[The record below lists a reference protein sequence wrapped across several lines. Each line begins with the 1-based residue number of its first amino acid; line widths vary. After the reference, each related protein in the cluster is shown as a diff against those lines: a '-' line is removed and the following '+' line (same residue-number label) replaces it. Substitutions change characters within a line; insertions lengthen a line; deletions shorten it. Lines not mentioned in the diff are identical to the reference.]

1 MRSCRFSHGGLP
13 VARFV
18 LAAVVLLALADLAPA
33 RAQFVFGGPSY
44 GYSYQYQYQR
54 GFAVGFANG
63 RVRVAGFAGGFASRS
78 AFYSYGPTYFAPA
91 FGPYLA
97 PPGTF
102 STFLNPYFNPFAPP
116 VIVAPVPFPVIVA
129 GGGIADPA
137 AVAGARPGVLPA
149 GARPADWLVI
159 APKKEETIPP
169 VNRVAAVPRPGVAAA
184 VIPFDPFRA
193 AAAVKVEPVEADKK
207 KEAVRLIAL
216 GRDAFANG
224 EFGRAAE
231 HFARATASD
240 DTNAEAH
247 FLRAQ
252 AQFAAGKYADAV
264 SALRAGLAL
273 DAKWPASAFDPTALH
288 GGHPDRFDAQLAA
301 LKKALA
307 GNPGVPEL
315 EFLLGYELWFTGAKA
330 DADKLFRAAEKRLA
344 DPAVLALF
352 KLP

>member
-1 MRSCRFSHGGLP
+1 M
-13 VARFV
+13 ARFV
-18 LAAVVLLALADLAPA
+18 LAAAVVLTLADIAPA

-54 GFAVGFANG
+54 GFAVGFSNG
-63 RVRVAGFAGGFASRS
+63 RVRVAGFAGGFATRS
-78 AFYSYGPTYFAPA
+78 AYSSYGPAY

-102 STFLNPYFNPFAPP
+102 STFLNPYYNPFAPP
-116 VIVAPVPFPVIVA
+116 VIIAPVPVPIPVIVA
-129 GGGIADPA
+129 GGIADPVGA
-137 AVAGARPGVLPA
+137 AGALPA
-149 GARPADWLVI
+149 GARPADWVVI

-193 AAAVKVEPVEADKK
+193 VAAVKVEPVEADPK
-207 KEAVRLIAL
+207 KEAVRLLAL
-216 GRDAFANG
+216 GRAAFESG

-231 HFARATASD
+231 HFARAISAD
-240 DTNAEAH
+240 DKNAGAQ

-252 AQFAAGKYADAV
+252 ALFAAGKYADAV

-273 DAKWPASAFDPTALH
+273 DPKWPESKFDPIALYGTH
-288 GGHPDRFDAQLAA
+288 RDRFDAQLAA
-301 LKKALA
+301 LKKAVA
-307 GNPGVPEL
+307 DNPGVPEL

-330 DADKLFRAAEKRLA
+330 DANVLFRAAEKRLP
-344 DPAVLALF
+344 DPAVLSLF

>member
-1 MRSCRFSHGGLP
+1 MVRFL
-13 VARFV
+13 
-18 LAAVVLLALADLAPA
+18 LAAVAVLVLADLAPA
-33 RAQFVFGGPSY
+33 RAQFVFGGPPVF
-44 GYSYQYQYQR
+44 GYSYQYRYQYQR
-54 GFAVGFANG
+54 GFAVGVSNG
-63 RVRVAGFAGGFASRS
+63 RVRVAGFAGGFATRS
-78 AFYSYGPTYFAPA
+78 AFYSYGPAYFGPA

-116 VIVAPVPFPVIVA
+116 VIVAPVPVPIPVIVA
-129 GGGIADPA
+129 GGIADPA
-137 AVAGARPGVLPA
+137 PLALPA

-159 APKKEETIPP
+159 APKREETSPP

-193 AAAVKVEPVEADKK
+193 VAAVRVEPVEADPK
-207 KEAVRLIAL
+207 KEAVRLLAL
-216 GRDAFANG
+216 GRAAFESG

-231 HFARATASD
+231 HFARASVAD
-240 DTNAEAH
+240 DKNAEAP

-252 AQFAAGKYADAV
+252 ALFAAGKYADAV
-264 SALRAGLAL
+264 SALRTGLAL
-273 DAKWPASAFDPTALH
+273 DAKWPTSGFAPTALY
-288 GGHPDRFDAQLAA
+288 GGHRDRFDAQLAA

-307 GNPGVPEL
+307 DNPGVPEL

-330 DADKLFRAAEKRLA
+330 DANVLFRAAEKGLPN
-344 DPAVLALF
+344 PAVLALF

>member
-1 MRSCRFSHGGLP
+1 M
-13 VARFV
+13 ARFV
-18 LAAVVLLALADLAPA
+18 LAAVLLALADLAPA
-33 RAQFVFGGPSY
+33 RAQFVFGGPSSY

-54 GFAVGFANG
+54 GFAVGFSNG
-63 RVRVAGFAGGFASRS
+63 RVRVAGFAGGFATRS
-78 AFYSYGPTYFAPA
+78 AYYSYGPAYFGPA

-102 STFLNPYFNPFAPP
+102 STFLNPYFNPFAPQ
-116 VIVAPVPFPVIVA
+116 ILVAPVPVPIPVIVA
-129 GGGIADPA
+129 GGIADPA
-137 AVAGARPGVLPA
+137 GVAGALPA

-169 VNRVAAVPRPGVAAA
+169 VNRVAAVPRPGVASA

-193 AAAVKVEPVEADKK
+193 VAAVKVEPVEADPK
-207 KEAVRLIAL
+207 KEAVRLLAL
-216 GRDAFANG
+216 GRSAFENG

-231 HFARATASD
+231 HFARASVSD
-240 DTNAEAH
+240 DKNAEAQ

-252 AQFAAGKYADAV
+252 ALFAAGKYADAV
-264 SALRAGLAL
+264 SALRTGLAL
-273 DAKWPASAFDPTALH
+273 DVKWPASAFDPAALYGAH
-288 GGHPDRFDAQLAA
+288 RDRFDAQLAA

-307 GNPGVPEL
+307 DNPGVPAL

-330 DADKLFRAAEKRLA
+330 DADKLFRAAEKRFP
-344 DPAVLALF
+344 DPAVVALF